1 MSVVVPGPT
10 IACLPQQ
17 QRPFSIAVPAPS
29 CHLSTTTA
37 VHTHKHTLPRCS
49 APLPQIFRAAV
60 CDVSVNTMTLEV
72 TGKEE
77 KMLALKEVLEP
88 YGERARTRMA

>member
-1 MSVVVPGPT
+1 
-10 IACLPQQ
+10 
-17 QRPFSIAVPAPS
+17 
-29 CHLSTTTA
+29 
-37 VHTHKHTLPRCS
+37 
-49 APLPQIFRAAV
+49 
-60 CDVSVNTMTLEV
+60 MTLEV